1 MCYDSKPYQSH
12 LRAGWQYFAVPGNK
26 TLFWVKPSRRDALGE
41 RTVGDDGEVILG
53 PAVIVTPAN
62 VNSFAF

>member
-1 MCYDSKPYQSH
+1 MLIRFYKRRIKKLRKLAVQPDVDSG
-12 LRAGWQYFAVPGNK
+12 R
-26 TLFWVKPSRRDALGE
+26 LGE

-53 PAVIVTPAN
+53 PAVIVTPEN